1 MNDHGAKP
9 GRPLAAQ
16 GPVTTM
22 TGLVSGGLAPE
33 CDRVSRFLG
42 IPYAA
47 SPAGGRRWRPPEPP
61 LPWSGQRDATTFG
74 PICPQPFSAALAIF
88 GATRDDTMAEDALS
102 LNIWTAVIDPEE
114 RRPVMVWIHGGGLRI
129 GHASHPM
136 YNGVRLAERGVV
148 VVTVNYRLLS
158 LGGLAHPTLT
168 EESEHGASGNY
179 SIMDQIAALRWV
191 RENIS
196 AFGGDP
202 GNVTVFG
209 ESAGARCI
217 SLMMISPQCEG
228 LFERGICQSGALRG
242 TGETLH
248 QRELRGERF
257 AATLGNDTRGD
268 PMTILRDAPWQHVI
282 DAAPEFDSNPFVDGW
297 VVPAPAEE
305 LYKAGRSQGKPL
317 LIINNLHEAGLFEVG
332 LKQPIDTAARFRSI
346 VAAEF
351 SDAAEEVLETYPVTR
366 DEDAKDAWIALRTD
380 MWYGLPA
387 RRHADWHSAA
397 GHDVYFAQFSRIP
410 PWRGGRRMGAHHGA
424 EIPYIFGGGVRCG
437 TFAVDGA
444 EDSIDRQLSDVMM
457 NVWIKFASHGDPNV
471 GDMFDWAPYRPKSRA
486 YLDFGDTVRAG
497 VDLYDER
504 LDPLEAAMAHHSG
517 KLDLYSE

>member
-9 GRPLAAQ
+9 RRPLAEQ
-16 GPVTTM
+16 GPVLTM
-22 TGLVSGGLAPE
+22 AGLVASGLAPE

-42 IPYAA
+42 IPYSA
-47 SPAGGRRWRPPEPP
+47 SPAGGRRWRPPEPA
-61 LPWSGQRDATTFG
+61 LPWSGQRDATAFG
-74 PICPQPFSAALAIF
+74 PICPQPFSTALAMF
-88 GATRDDTMAEDALS
+88 GARRDDTMLEDSLS
-102 LNIWTAVIDPEE
+102 LNIWTAASDPEE

-136 YNGVRLAERGVV
+136 YNGVRLAERGAV
-148 VVTVNYRLLS
+148 VVTVNYRLFS
-158 LGGLAHPTLT
+158 FGGLAHPTLT

-202 GNVTVFG
+202 GNVTLFG

-228 LFERGICQSGALRG
+228 LFERGICHSGALWG
-242 TGETLH
+242 TSETLH

-257 AATLGNDTRGD
+257 AAAVSNGSPVD
-268 PMTILRDAPWQHVI
+268 PMAILRDAPWQSVI
-282 DAAPEFDSNPFVDGW
+282 DAAPDFDSNPFVDGW

-305 LYKAGRSQGKPL
+305 LYKAGKSQSKPL
-317 LIINNLHEAGLFEVG
+317 LIMNNLHEAGLFEIG
-332 LKQPIDTAARFRSI
+332 LRQPIDTAARFRAI
-346 VAAEF
+346 VAAECGDA
-351 SDAAEEVLETYPVTR
+351 SDDVLEIYPVPL

-410 PWRGGRRMGAHHGA
+410 SWCGGRRMGAHHGA
-424 EIPYIFGGGVRCG
+424 EIPYVFGGGVRCG
-437 TFAVDGA
+437 AFAVDGA
-444 EDSIDRQLSDVMM
+444 EHSVDRGLSDVMM
-457 NVWIKFASHGDPNV
+457 DVWIEFASHGDPNG
-471 GDMFDWAPYRPKSRA
+471 GDAFDWAPYRLGSRA
-486 YLDFGDTVRAG
+486 YLDFGDTVSAG
-497 VDLYDER
+497 VDLNDER